1 MTNVKIGYQPIA
13 MQGEFAKL
21 REAWME
27 GEAMGVDRL
36 YTSDHINA
44 VVVTDDVMTGDDH
57 GVIQAG
63 VEDQPNNQCYEG
75 STVEAAMAATTT
87 RAEIGCLV
95 HANSYRN
102 PRMLAYIAHTLDQ
115 ISGGRFIL
123 GIGTGFERSYH
134 VLKRLAATPLGRPR
148 LIAAKI
154 GAVIVVEVVQF
165 AVLLPV
171 AFLLDWSPGSPNWP
185 LAVLAVVVGTIS
197 FAGIGLSLAGR
208 LPGEINL
215 AAQNGLYLVLL
226 LLGGMVIPFAKL
238 PGAIRAIA
246 HALPSGA
253 LTDVLRD
260 ALSDA
265 GAQPGRSWIVLAVWG
280 LATPLLAS
288 RLFRWD

>member
-1 MTNVKIGYQPIA
+1 M
-13 MQGEFAKL
+13 
-21 REAWME
+21 
-27 GEAMGVDRL
+27 RL
-36 YTSDHINA
+36 
-44 VVVTDDVMTGDDH
+44 VVV
-57 GVIQAG
+57 QL
-63 VEDQPNNQCYEG
+63 
-75 STVEAAMAATTT
+75 
-87 RAEIGCLV
+87 RAELRRVAGNGEQLLLTLGIPVMLLV
-95 HANSYRN
+95 FFSLVDVLPTGTKN
-102 PRMLAYIAHTLDQ
+102 PIDFLAPGILALATM
-115 ISGGRFIL
+115 STAMVSL